1 MTIIQNRESHY
12 REHNPDEIEIGNRI
26 SLSAPSSSLTPS
38 SEHSATAKSPFEFA
52 LDIELEMWDTI
63 IKEMHKLVQNQMRI
77 SKDIFNETVER
88 RKISH
93 RHFTGIGV
101 T

>member
-1 MTIIQNRESHY
+1 VTIIQNREAHY

-26 SLSAPSSSLTPS
+26 SLNTPSSSLTPT
-38 SEHSATAKSPFEFA
+38 SETNSTVKSPFDFA

-88 RKISH
+88 RKIFCIVAS
-93 RHFTGIGV
+93 
-101 T
+101 

>member
-1 MTIIQNRESHY
+1 MPTAKRIRTKS
-12 REHNPDEIEIGNRI
+12 EIGNRI
-26 SLSAPSSSLTPS
+26 SLNTPSSSLTPS
-38 SEHSATAKSPFEFA
+38 SETNSTVKSPFDFA

-88 RKISH
+88 RKIFCIVAS
-93 RHFTGIGV
+93 
-101 T
+101 

>member
-1 MTIIQNRESHY
+1 MVTIIQNREAHY

-26 SLSAPSSSLTPS
+26 SLNTPSSSFTPN
-38 SEHSATAKSPFEFA
+38 SENSTQKSPFDFA

-88 RKISH
+88 RKI
-93 RHFTGIGV
+93 
-101 T
+101 